1 MKSKHPTKEVIT
13 TFKCKDCDA
22 FLTSKNYKLHLLR
35 HIEAGG
41 KFTCPYLNCN
51 VVFVSTRSHCLQKLT
66 EHRRICHE
74 DREVFQVVD
83 PNTDRVE
90 DFVGEDH
97 CDGSI
102 DGDHDHFD
110 GGIDGDDE
118 EMSGVDSDIKQRDD
132 FYTRFWALWL
142 DVEFC
147 HILPESEI
155 SFIVGKLRHLA
166 QLSSNHL
173 KKKLQSVFQGNEAAV
188 EEAFETED
196 WLTLS
201 LTDPA
206 LASSF
211 QREAEAKRRARILP
225 SRQNNTLP
233 VLKTSIKTVA
243 HTISI
248 EHSILAAL
256 EAKNWEPDANSGFQA
271 EMDHVKNLR
280 RYDNGVIASYRDSSR
295 YKEVEASVPPEQQPG
310 IHLQLYSDEFDRDL
324 MGSSSKR
331 HKVHVTYL
339 RVLNVADGL
348 RRTPED
354 YHLVQIVPSQTLQ
367 SNGYV
372 HVMRPLIADI
382 ATVVR
387 NGIEYGGKTFGVRLA
402 ILQGDGLERASMFGM
417 APNFSTLSHIDP
429 LSYLTNKT
437 RTTCQTV
444 EEVIAEVEQVRDRES
459 YAEDLTHLH
468 DRQIEERA
476 ARRSRA
482 ARRGR
487 QQPAASRPIKP
498 QYEYSRG
505 MKYDSPFNR
514 IPHFHVTDHGA
525 MVYCIAHDLYS
536 GAFRS
541 DMARVL
547 VSLSNLKH
555 YTWKELQDQFRT
567 YRENLAGEDRQA
579 WYDIISSKPTFKQLP
594 GNHSSNHLVIR
605 FLSSFWVKRSH
616 EDSLFQTT
624 AWSLYLVMKK
634 ISEVVSCKIVN
645 DSVSQTLKDHVR
657 EYLEVILFFT
667 SYFKVGKQ
675 YVLCYMLEVT
685 EIICYNDNFFFLS
698 YL

>member
-1 MKSKHPTKEVIT
+1 
-13 TFKCKDCDA
+13 
-22 FLTSKNYKLHLLR
+22 
-35 HIEAGG
+35 
-41 KFTCPYLNCN
+41 
-51 VVFVSTRSHCLQKLT
+51 
-66 EHRRICHE
+66 
-74 DREVFQVVD
+74 
-83 PNTDRVE
+83 
-90 DFVGEDH
+90 
-97 CDGSI
+97 
-102 DGDHDHFD
+102 
-110 GGIDGDDE
+110 
-118 EMSGVDSDIKQRDD
+118 
-132 FYTRFWALWL
+132 
-142 DVEFC
+142 
-147 HILPESEI
+147 
-155 SFIVGKLRHLA
+155 
-166 QLSSNHL
+166 
-173 KKKLQSVFQGNEAAV
+173 
-188 EEAFETED
+188 
-196 WLTLS
+196 
-201 LTDPA
+201 
-206 LASSF
+206 
-211 QREAEAKRRARILP
+211 
-225 SRQNNTLP
+225 
-233 VLKTSIKTVA
+233 
-243 HTISI
+243 
-248 EHSILAAL
+248 
-256 EAKNWEPDANSGFQA
+256 
-271 EMDHVKNLR
+271 
-280 RYDNGVIASYRDSSR
+280 
-295 YKEVEASVPPEQQPG
+295 
-310 IHLQLYSDEFDRDL
+310 
-324 MGSSSKR
+324 
-331 HKVHVTYL
+331 
-339 RVLNVADGL
+339 
-348 RRTPED
+348 
-354 YHLVQIVPSQTLQ
+354 
-367 SNGYV
+367 
-372 HVMRPLIADI
+372 
-382 ATVVR
+382 
-387 NGIEYGGKTFGVRLA
+387 
-402 ILQGDGLERASMFGM
+402 MFGM

-675 YVLCYMLEVT
+675 YVLCYVGS
-685 EIICYNDNFFFLS
+685 D
-698 YL
+698 